1 MKQIPLI
8 EELEEFK
15 KQGYENNPN
24 EQVIYIF
31 ENGFGASVILG
42 QHSYGLEMM
51 LITSDYEFDEDYVKS
66 QLLKLE
72 SDLYYDVVG
81 YLNKEKMN
89 GLLQGIQK
97 IKPFLE
103 VVEG

>member
-1 MKQIPLI
+1 MKQIPVI
-8 EELEEFK
+8 QELEEFK
-15 KQGYENNPN
+15 YQGYEDNPN
-24 EQVIYIF
+24 KQVRYIF

-51 LITSDYEFDEDYVKS
+51 LITPDYEFDKDYVKS
-66 QLLKLE
+66 QLLKFE

-81 YLNKEKMN
+81 HLDKEKMKD
-89 GLLQGIQK
+89 LLKGIQK

-103 VVEG
+103 MVEG